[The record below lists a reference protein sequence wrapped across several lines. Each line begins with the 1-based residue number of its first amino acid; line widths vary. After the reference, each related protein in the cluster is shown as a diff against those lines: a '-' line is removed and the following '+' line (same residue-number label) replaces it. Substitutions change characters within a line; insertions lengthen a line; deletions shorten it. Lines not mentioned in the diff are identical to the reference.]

1 MRTRAPVL
9 LPIRSLSRGGGDIDK
24 VYPICVSSEAFLR
37 KAPSACHADITDLL
51 YLIYPKT
58 KPLAFVFFG
67 YPPSNKGR
75 TLRMS
80 HKKTKYTCIYMCYFK
95 VGSGVHVV
103 GK

>member
-24 VYPICVSSEAFLR
+24 VYPICVSSEAFLC

-51 YLIYPKT
+51 FLIPSEDQT
-58 KPLAFVFFG
+58 TRFGIFG

-80 HKKTKYTCIYMCYFK
+80 HKKTKYTCIYVCYFK